1 MEENVWIGI
10 DIGAISIQLVA
21 FVKDSENKGIINS
34 LKQNIFFQDTY
45 QQYNQDLLLFSVY
58 IRHQGN
64 PDNKISEILQSLSD
78 SIPAENIASIT
89 ATGSGGKSI
98 AQKYQ
103 LQYINEFRAS
113 AIGIGLLYPEV
124 KTIFEIGGE
133 RSKYILIAPNGDK
146 NIQIL
151 DYEINGECAAGTG
164 SFFDQQAERLKY
176 SIQEAAEAAFRSERS
191 ASIAGRCS
199 VFAKSDMIHAQQ
211 RGYSPPEV
219 LRGLCEAVVRNYKG
233 NITKGKKIIPTIGFI
248 GGVAS
253 NKTFSEIFREHF
265 NFSENEFFIPPY
277 PAWIGAAGAALHHM
291 VSDNQEKKTYHF
303 RKTSTKFEHS
313 FPTTSPLSLKKIIRL
328 KDSAHSV
335 NLRQNKKIN
344 AYLGI
349 DIGSVST
356 NLALLDQSNNVIHS
370 IYRST
375 EGRPVEIVKDSLLE
389 IYNKFQDQV
398 FIKGVGTTG
407 SGRELI
413 GLIVGAD
420 VIKDEITAHKTGA
433 MHISKHLMNRKVDTI
448 FEIGGQDSKFISIRD
463 GIVVDFALN
472 EACAAGTGS
481 FLEEQ
486 AHKLGINIIDE
497 FARFALR
504 SEHPLKLGERCT
516 VFMEKELTPYLQKG
530 VSRED
535 ITAGLSIS
543 IALNYL
549 NRVVKKRKIGNS
561 IFFQGGTAFNDA
573 VAAAFATILNKEIV
587 IPPHN
592 GVMGAIGAALLSREY
607 MKNNQ
612 KSSFRDWNLNNVDWK
627 LTEFTCKHCSNRC
640 RIQKFSV
647 DGETCY
653 WGDKCSNRYRK
664 QTKSEKKAQIQDLFS
679 AHTENLFSFSI
690 NHTNHTRGS
699 IGIPRAL
706 SFYDRLPFW
715 RQYFSHLGFK
725 VVLSSPSQQNLIDLG
740 CESVVADPCFPV
752 QLAHGHL
759 INLMQKNVDYIFVPN
774 FVTEED
780 PADSINSFIC
790 PWTQTLP
797 LIALHTPSLD
807 GIKNKL
813 LYPNI
818 QFRMGKAFVQ
828 KELFKTVSAL
838 GVSKNENKNGIDT
851 AYKAQTTFNNKRRNT
866 GNKILNTVIEDKIP
880 AVVILGRPY
889 NLYDPGLNLNI
900 PAKLRDIYGINIL
913 PMDYLP
919 LDSIDIS
926 KINDH
931 MFWHYGKKIIQAA
944 KFTKD
949 YSNLHIIYLSNFKC
963 GPDSYI
969 RHYIEDAS
977 EKPFL
982 FLQLDSHAND
992 AGILTRIE
1000 AFLESKNLI

>member
-1 MEENVWIGI
+1 MEKNIWIGI
-10 DIGAISIQLVA
+10 DIGAISIELVA
-21 FVKDSENKGIINS
+21 YVTYPENNKFIHS
-34 LKQNIFFQDTY
+34 LHQNALFQDRYY
-45 QQYNQDLLLFSVY
+45 QYKNGVLLFSYY

-64 PDNKISEILQSLSD
+64 PDAKITDILSLLFD
-78 SIPAENIASIT
+78 FFPKKNIALIT
-89 ATGSGGKSI
+89 TTGSGGKGI
-98 AQKYQ
+98 AKEYDFH
-103 LQYINEFRAS
+103 YVNEFRAS
-113 AIGIGLLYPEV
+113 ATGVGLLYPEV
-124 KTIFEIGGE
+124 QTIFEIGGE
-133 RSKYILIAPNGDK
+133 RSKYILISPDENK
-146 NIQIL
+146 HIQII

-176 SIQEAAEAAFRSERS
+176 SIQEAAEAASKSERA

-219 LRGLCEAVVRNYKG
+219 LKGLCEAVVRNYKG
-233 NITKGKKIIPTIGFI
+233 NITKGKKIIPKTAFI

-253 NKTFSEIFREHF
+253 NKSFPDLFRKHF
-265 NFSENEFFIPPY
+265 NFSNNEFFIPAY
-277 PAWIGAAGAALHHM
+277 PAWIGAAGAALNQTN
-291 VSDNQEKKTYHF
+291 SDKQIQKIFNVKAHVKKSVQT
-303 RKTSTKFEHS
+303 
-313 FPTTSPLSLKKIIRL
+313 FPTTTPLSLNKVKRL
-328 KDSAHSV
+328 KSKVRSV
-335 NLRQNKKIN
+335 NFRNDEKIT

-356 NLALLDQSNNVIHS
+356 NLALLDQDNNVIHS

-375 EGRPVEIVKDSLLE
+375 EGRPVEIVKDSLLQ
-389 IYNKFQDQV
+389 ILKKSKDH
-398 FIKGVGTTG
+398 IKIEGVGTTG

-413 GLIVGAD
+413 GLLVGAD

-433 MHISKHLMNRKVDTI
+433 MYVSTNLLNKKVDTI
-448 FEIGGQDSKFISIRD
+448 FEIGGQDSKYISIKD

-497 FARFALR
+497 FAQYALR
-504 SEHPLKLGERCT
+504 SHHPLKLGERCT

-530 VSRED
+530 VCKED
-535 ITAGLSIS
+535 ITAGLAMS

-573 VAAAFATILNKEIV
+573 VAAAFATLLNKEII

-592 GVMGAIGAALLSREY
+592 GIMGAIGAALLSREY
-607 MKNNQ
+607 MENRN
-612 KSSFRDWNLNNVDWK
+612 KSKFRGWDLNKIDWK
-627 LTEFTCKHCSNRC
+627 LTEFTCHYCSNRC
-640 RIQKFSV
+640 RIQKFTV

-653 WGDKCSNRYRK
+653 WGDKCSERYRK
-664 QTKSEKKAQIQDLFS
+664 QTKSEKKAVIKDLF
-679 AHTENLFSFSI
+679 TENTEKLFSLNSEVS
-690 NHTNHTRGS
+690 NPSRGS

-715 RQYFSHLGFK
+715 NEYFSHLNFK
-725 VVLSSPSQQNLIDLG
+725 LVLSSPSTQDLIDLG
-740 CESVVADPCFPV
+740 SESVVADPCFPV

-759 INLMQKNVDYIFVPN
+759 IDLLRKEVNYIFLPN

-780 PADSINSFIC
+780 PKNSANSFIC
-790 PWTQTLP
+790 LWTQTLP
-797 LIALHTPSLD
+797 HVALHTPSLS
-807 GIKNKL
+807 GIEDKI

-818 QFRMGKAFVQ
+818 QFRMGFSFVEKQVLESVSRLGINKKENEKALKAAYAVQ
-828 KELFKTVSAL
+828 KSFQEEKLKSGKVIL
-838 GVSKNENKNGIDT
+838 DKVIKNN
-851 AYKAQTTFNNKRRNT
+851 
-866 GNKILNTVIEDKIP
+866 IP
-880 AVVILGRPY
+880 AIVILGRPY

-900 PAKLRDIYGINIL
+900 PAKLRDIYGVNII

-919 LDSIDIS
+919 LSNIDIS
-926 KINDH
+926 SINNH
-931 MFWHYGKKIIQAA
+931 MFWHYGKRIIQAA
-944 KFTKD
+944 TFTRD
-949 YSNLHIIYLSNFKC
+949 YPNLHILFLSNFKC

-977 EKPFL
+977 GEPFL

-1000 AFLESKNLI
+1000 AFLESKHLI